1 MSDDPSEDDFE
12 AQMSDVSERAQ
23 KLGVS
28 GSDPSSSSGAESLP
42 ENTTG
47 DTEEIAEV
55 DSDDPSAA
63 QQAVEQESR
72 TTGGPDTHEY
82 PNPDRELGA
91 LADVY
96 ANNNVFLSP
105 EVVDAVEGLW
115 DDVEY
120 EWKKSHDTELNK
132 NWDFYMACFRV
143 ILDNP
148 NLIRDELGMDTEE

>member
-1 MSDDPSEDDFE
+1 MSDDPSDDDFE

-28 GSDPSSSSGAESLP
+28 GSGTSSGSDAGSVSKGA
-42 ENTTG
+42 T
-47 DTEEIAEV
+47 DDDEEIADVGTE
-55 DSDDPSAA
+55 DSSAS
-63 QQAVEQESR
+63 QQAVQQESR
-72 TTGGPDTHEY
+72 TTGGPNTHEY

-91 LADVY
+91 LSDVY

-148 NLIRDELGMDTEE
+148 DLVRDELGMDTEE

>member
-1 MSDDPSEDDFE
+1 MSDDSSEDDFE

-28 GSDPSSSSGAESLP
+28 GSGSSSGSDAGSLSERP
-42 ENTTG
+42 TG
-47 DTEEIAEV
+47 DTEEMADV
-55 DSDDPSAA
+55 GADDSSAA
-63 QQAVEQESR
+63 QQAAEQELR
-72 TTGGPDTHEY
+72 TPGGPDTHEY

-91 LADVY
+91 LTDVY
-96 ANNNVFLSP
+96 RNNNVFLSP

-115 DDVEY
+115 DDIEY

-148 NLIRDELGMDTEE
+148 DLVRDELDMDIES